1 MISIRSIYNFI
12 TINTFL
18 FLLAYIEYIIIHDIN
33 LFNKFVLFVLRNYTL
48 IYMIEYNTTS
58 KPKINEET
66 STELY
71 NHEFNIH
78 VLSSTFVETM
88 TYIIIQHNF
97 DFSDDNG
104 VYSIV
109 TFIPISF
116 LFEICFDFFHY
127 FSHRILHNKYLYK
140 YLHKKHHTFKHPS
153 AIITFYQD
161 PMDLVLTNSVPTILT
176 LSIYKH
182 IFYPKMSYYQFH
194 LITIYKTFIEISG
207 HCGRVMYPT
216 SSFTQCIWLPRI
228 FGIELYTEDHDLHHS
243 MNNCNYAKRF
253 SLWDKIFG
261 TYK

>member
-12 TINTFL
+12 SINTFL
-18 FLLAYIEYIIIHDIN
+18 FLLAYIEYTIVHDIN
-33 LFNKFVLFVLRNYTL
+33 VFNTFVLFVIRNYTL
-48 IYMIEYNTTS
+48 IYMIDYTTTS
-58 KPKINEET
+58 KPKINDKET
-66 STELY
+66 PTELY

-78 VLSSTFVETM
+78 VLSSTAVETM
-88 TYIIIQHNF
+88 THIYIQRNF
-97 DFSDDNG
+97 EFSDDI

-116 LFEICFDFFHY
+116 FFEICFDFFHY
-127 FSHRILHNKYLYK
+127 FSHRTLHNKYLYK

-153 AIITFYQD
+153 AIITFYQH
-161 PMDLVLTNSVPTILT
+161 PLDLVLTNSLPTILT
-176 LSIYKH
+176 LSI
-182 IFYPKMSYYQFH
+182 FRLSYYQFH

-207 HCGRVMYPT
+207 HCGRKMYPT

-253 SLWDKIFG
+253 SLWDKVMG
-261 TYK
+261 TYKSE